1 MKRLLVQFSLW
12 LLGLYCLSFLAD
24 LFLLYAPTFPYAD
37 AILPNYNLPRWIYSW
52 ANFDGVHYLTIVSHG
67 YIGTGLIQAFFP
79 VYPGL
84 IWLDGLFHIN
94 AIISGQIISLVSFFG
109 VLLIWSK
116 LFEKEFTK
124 SISHISLG
132 LLLFFPT
139 SFFFAAVYTESLFLL
154 LILSSFYFAK
164 KKQWMYA
171 IILAAVASGTK
182 VIGIALLPALVIEYL
197 YQRNLLQSQFI
208 SHPKKLLHEINFT
221 DFTKLITIFL
231 SAGGLLLY
239 MIFLWIEFR
248 DPLYFF
254 HVQEEFGGGRSESL
268 ILLPQVLVR
277 YIKIFVT
284 VDWQNWK
291 FFAYTQEFALS
302 ILALTTLIVGWI
314 KKLRPSY
321 LVFSSLAFLLPTL
334 TGTFSSMPRY
344 ILVCFPMFLVIAKW
358 LEDKPKLR
366 FAWYGISSILL
377 ILNTVLFIQG
387 YWIA

>member
-1 MKRLLVQFSLW
+1 
-12 LLGLYCLSFLAD
+12 
-24 LFLLYAPTFPYAD
+24 
-37 AILPNYNLPRWIYSW
+37 
-52 ANFDGVHYLTIVSHG
+52 
-67 YIGTGLIQAFFP
+67 
-79 VYPGL
+79 
-84 IWLDGLFHIN
+84 
-94 AIISGQIISLVSFFG
+94 
-109 VLLIWSK
+109 
-116 LFEKEFTK
+116 
-124 SISHISLG
+124 
-132 LLLFFPT
+132 
-139 SFFFAAVYTESLFLL
+139 
-154 LILSSFYFAK
+154 
-164 KKQWMYA
+164 
-171 IILAAVASGTK
+171 
-182 VIGIALLPALVIEYL
+182 L